1 MRSRKVAPPQAFS
14 LTQGLQRRSRR
25 CRSLQEHRIEIP
37 SPPPT
42 LLLASKKGL
51 SKGGEKEGRDNVFSV
66 SQTPSSARVK
76 VSARAFMPFAFFVF
90 LESSS
95 SSSSSAPLWG
105 LGAKVE
111 VAVLRGR

>member
-1 MRSRKVAPPQAFS
+1 
-14 LTQGLQRRSRR
+14 
-25 CRSLQEHRIEIP
+25 
-37 SPPPT
+37 
-42 LLLASKKGL
+42 
-51 SKGGEKEGRDNVFSV
+51 
-66 SQTPSSARVK
+66 
-76 VSARAFMPFAFFVF
+76 MPFAFFVF